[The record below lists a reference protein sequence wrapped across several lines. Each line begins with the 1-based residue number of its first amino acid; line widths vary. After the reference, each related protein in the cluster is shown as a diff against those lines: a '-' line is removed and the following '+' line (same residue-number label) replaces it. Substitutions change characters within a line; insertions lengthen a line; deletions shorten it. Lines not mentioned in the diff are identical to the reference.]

1 MTAVS
6 TTDAATALP
15 APAAL
20 QQELAQVLYD
30 YAATVDHQD
39 FAGWVGWFT
48 PDGAYTM
55 TTFENSRGSGMLL
68 ACDRGTAALKER
80 AAFVA
85 GYFNFRRSK
94 TMHVVNNVR
103 VVGGDADEAEVVSYL
118 TLYKT
123 SKQGDVRLQATGE
136 CRDQLVRTL
145 DGWRFRARHI
155 VLDAELLPNDL
166 TDLL

>member
-1 MTAVS
+1 MTVVPAD
-6 TTDAATALP
+6 TATAP
-15 APAAL
+15 APL

-30 YAATVDHQD
+30 YTATIDHQD
-39 FAGWVGWFT
+39 FAGWVDWFT

-55 TTFENSRGSGMLL
+55 TTFENHRGSGMLL
-68 ACDRGTAALKER
+68 TCDLGTAALKER

-94 TMHVVNNVR
+94 TLHVVNNVR
-103 VVGGDADEAEVVSYL
+103 VVVGDDADEVDVASYL
-118 TLYKT
+118 VLYKT

-136 CRDQLVRTL
+136 CRDRLVRTP
-145 DGWRFRARHI
+145 DGWRFRARQI